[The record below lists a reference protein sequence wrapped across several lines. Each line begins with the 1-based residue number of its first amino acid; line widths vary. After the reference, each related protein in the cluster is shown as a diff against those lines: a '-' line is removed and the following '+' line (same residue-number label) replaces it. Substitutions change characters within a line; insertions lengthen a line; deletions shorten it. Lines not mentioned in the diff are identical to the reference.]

1 GSLKRTVYCSRLLWV
16 NTGDSLSLGELWGR
30 GEQGARGR
38 SVALQFGIAFGAG
51 RRVAADGAGGRDQA
65 ARDLRLALA
74 PVGKRDG
81 LEFARRRLAGRA
93 GNAFHRGSCRDR
105 RSTLHRSECRR
116 RDRDSAT

>member
-1 GSLKRTVYCSRLLWV
+1 LGQALGEVAHRRRQFACGPPNCSSSRLARAGLGSLTRTVYCSRLLWV

-65 ARDLRLALA
+65 ARGLRADERR
-74 PVGKRDG
+74 VG
-81 LEFARRRLAGRA
+81 
-93 GNAFHRGSCRDR
+93 
-105 RSTLHRSECRR
+105 
-116 RDRDSAT
+116 